1 MNVFLNLD
9 SSDFL
14 LEYIYTDSASP
25 EIINTTNAPFY
36 LMQNGH
42 DGSSLLM
49 NQDAYGATSN
59 NTRSRSVVQIDAPS
73 KEFALLTP
81 NKLGTVYN
89 DYDSKL
95 TNTAS
100 LPVTYAVGNT
110 EGIQY
115 DTVRLH
121 FIQGFTF
128 NDFFSG
134 INIDISIKDKADKKI
149 SLLSA
154 IYRREDN
161 FEIMNPNPFLYSG
174 RQYSSY
180 VEFKIP
186 SLRFLINSYKVDYV
200 QGADSDILAYKITN
214 GVGFTDNTLID
225 VSAGKFSDLRKLDN
239 QIYTKRI
246 SGSSTSISSKDDFGD
261 VGVYVNESTSGD
273 FIEFYGTYNGII
285 FGDYIQSLNNSGI
298 GNHIAVHKLSI
309 TEQLPN
315 TVGSYNIVGRYNPI
329 TNVPNLSD
337 NTFLANFTSGDY
349 WVATETGYSSQIN
362 ANVKKGNFIVY
373 DTSLASAIKVTV
385 IDSYDIQNYANISQ
399 IIRTGEQ
406 EFIQDSDFG
415 EANTFRPVLKF
426 GGSALSYKLNYTLQ
440 IFNTTTNST
449 IEKSGSYVSFEPQ
462 KYGKELL
469 KLNTRDNIQVFN
481 VFNKKPITTI
491 VNTSSATIS
500 NGIESTDLY
509 SKNLTAF
516 KQVKSVY
523 SGVTEVN
530 IDSEGK
536 ITPSVNPDSVT
547 NIRGQGTATVYI
559 SPFDTFLQFSLY
571 EQIEDKSFR
580 SIDLNKVGT
589 IFMNFTN
596 KKGEIIKIEST
607 KNKNVD
613 ESKGQVL
620 FRIKSDLYNQV
631 INSGNDIFFITCKVG
646 KNSPESPLYT
656 GRYKDYAKMIEDEIE
671 LLINQQRQ
679 VISDLNENVSD
690 LDKRLLISIK
700 ENLAASASNEELEAK
715 LMKVIKSNLTKS
727 STNKELERKLLE
739 ALSLTKITKKPGS
752 TANDKAIDDNS
763 MNIKS
768 STFNPYGPTSIKG
781 PTSRR
786 LTPVTGPTSRRVSG
800 PTSRNR

>member
-14 LEYIYTDSASP
+14 LEYTYYDSASP
-25 EIINTTNAPFY
+25 EIINTTTAPFY

-42 DGSSLLM
+42 DGSSLVM

-59 NTRSRSVVQIDAPS
+59 NTRSRSVVQIAKTS
-73 KEFALLTP
+73 KEFALLTT

-95 TNTAS
+95 TNTSS
-100 LPVTYAVGNT
+100 LPLTFTSV
-110 EGIQY
+110 EGVKY

-134 INIDISIKDKADKKI
+134 INIDISAKDKVDKKVN
-149 SLLSA
+149 LLSA
-154 IYRREDN
+154 IYRTEDN

-180 VEFKIP
+180 IEFKIP
-186 SLRFLINSYKVDYV
+186 SLRYLIDTSGTDTDK
-200 QGADSDILAYKITN
+200 LAYKITDGN
-214 GVGFTDNTLID
+214 GFYANTLLDIS
-225 VSAGKFSDLRKLDN
+225 VGKFSDITKLDN
-239 QIYTKRI
+239 QLYTKRI
-246 SGSSTSISSKDDFGD
+246 SGGITSISTKDDFSE
-261 VGVYVNESTSGD
+261 VGVYINESTSGD
-273 FIEFYGTYNGII
+273 YIEFYGTYNGAI
-285 FGDYIQSLNNSGI
+285 FGDYMQSLNNSGI
-298 GNHIAVHKLSI
+298 GNHIAIHKLNI

-315 TVGSYNIVGRYNPI
+315 TIGSYNIVGRYNPL
-329 TNVPNLSD
+329 TNVPNLSN
-337 NTFLANFTSGDY
+337 NTYLANFTDGDY
-349 WVATETGYSSQIN
+349 WVATETGYSSQIA

-373 DTSLASAIKVTV
+373 DTSLASAIKVVV
-385 IDSYDIQNYANISQ
+385 IDSYDIQNYANISK

-406 EFIQDSDFG
+406 EFIQDSNFVD
-415 EANTFRPVLKF
+415 ANTFRPVLKF
-426 GGSALSYKLNYTLQ
+426 GGSALSYKLDYTLQ
-440 IFNTTTNST
+440 IFNTSTNST
-449 IEKSGSYVSFEPQ
+449 IEKRGTYVSFEPQ

-491 VNTSSATIS
+491 TNTSSATIS

-523 SGVTEVN
+523 SGVTEVS
-530 IDSEGK
+530 IDVNGK
-536 ITPSVNPDSVT
+536 ITPNVNPDSVT
-547 NIRGQGTATVYI
+547 NIKGQGTATVYI
-559 SPFDTFLQFSLY
+559 SPFDTFLQFSIY

-580 SIDLNKVGT
+580 SIDLNKIGQ
-589 IFMNFTN
+589 IYMNFTN
-596 KKGEIIKIEST
+596 KKGEIIKVEST
-607 KNKNVD
+607 KNQNVD

-620 FRIKSDLYNQV
+620 FRIKSELYNQV
-631 INSGNDIFFITCKVG
+631 VDSSNDVFFITSKVG

-656 GRYKDYAKMIEDEIE
+656 GRYKDYAKMIDDEIE

-679 VISDLNENVSD
+679 AISDLNENVID
-690 LDKRLLISIK
+690 
-700 ENLAASASNEELEAK
+700 
-715 LMKVIKSNLTKS
+715 
-727 STNKELERKLLE
+727 LERKLIE
-739 ALSLTKITKKPGS
+739 TLSLTSVTKKTGSTVTKKTGS
-752 TANDKAIDDNS
+752 TANDKSIDDNS

-768 STFNPYGPTSIKG
+768 STFNPFGPTSIAG
-781 PTSRR
+781 PTSN
-786 LTPVTGPTSRRVSG
+786 PFNISG
-800 PTSRNR
+800 PTNRNR